1 MPGIFGPE
9 SDSEEDVR
17 QINYANYSVGDF
29 ISFKKMNQ
37 SSLSYGVISEILDD
51 TSQGKSYDIIYYDT
65 GRTDDSVTSN
75 PVTRSIL
82 RENIS
87 LFLQDPLIQLNYHT
101 GDPRTG
107 VFRTVF
113 QVKKIP
119 DTEVSEEFSEEVPEK
134 VPEEIREQL
143 LAALNT
149 DNGLN
154 TPSASRST
162 TGTSYGDISR
172 SSSSSISRSS
182 SSGGKRYRKRKNK
195 TRRCN
200 KKQNAVEIENQKDVK
215 IYYNKQ

>member
-1 MPGIFGPE
+1 MSSIFGPE
-9 SDSEEDVR
+9 IEGDDVDSR
-17 QINYANYSVGDF
+17 QMIYKNYRVGDF
-29 ISFKKMNQ
+29 IRFKKSENVNEPKT
-37 SSLSYGVISEILDD
+37 YGIISKIIPDNAE
-51 TSQGKSYDIIYYDT
+51 GKSYDIIYYDT

-119 DTEVSEEFSEEVPEK
+119 DTEVSEEVSEE

-172 SSSSSISRSS
+172 SSSSSISRNS
-182 SSGGKRYRKRKNK
+182 SSGGKNYRKRKNK
-195 TRRCN
+195 TRRRN
-200 KKQNAVEIENQKDVK
+200 KKTKRRRNRKSK
-215 IYYNKQ
+215 RR

>member
-1 MPGIFGPE
+1 MSSIFGPE
-9 SDSEEDVR
+9 IEGDDVDSR
-17 QINYANYSVGDF
+17 QMIYKNYRVGDF
-29 ISFKKMNQ
+29 IRFKKSENVNEPKT
-37 SSLSYGVISEILDD
+37 YGIISKIIPDNAE
-51 TSQGKSYDIIYYDT
+51 GKSYDIIYYDT

-119 DTEVSEEFSEEVPEK
+119 DTEVSEEVSEEVPEK

-172 SSSSSISRSS
+172 SSSSSISRNS
-182 SSGGKRYRKRKNK
+182 SSGGKNYRKMKNK
-195 TRRCN
+195 TRRRN
-200 KKQNAVEIENQKDVK
+200 KKTKRRRNRKSK
-215 IYYNKQ
+215 RR